1 MAYSW
6 YPGHMAKAVKEIKPL
21 LKIID
26 VIIELVDA
34 RAPMSSSNP
43 LLVELSSRKPSIVL
57 LNKAD
62 LAEEVAKILGV
73 RTEAKAVVDRVF
85 EAMRRA
91 LRDGDKVVAH
101 GFGSFHVVMRKS
113 KPARNPRT
121 GQAVV
126 IPPRRRVKFRMAK
139 DLLTPPNGE

>member
-43 LLVELSSRKPSIVL
+43 LLVEQI
-57 LNKAD
+57 
-62 LAEEVAKILGV
+62 G
-73 RTEAKAVVDRVF
+73 
-85 EAMRRA
+85 RA
-91 LRDGDKVVAH
+91 
-101 GFGSFHVVMRKS
+101 HV
-113 KPARNPRT
+113 
-121 GQAVV
+121 
-126 IPPRRRVKFRMAK
+126 
-139 DLLTPPNGE
+139 